1 MFKEILKGPFSVVLL
16 ALFGTI
22 IGVVITLL

>member
-16 ALFGTI
+16 ALLGTV
-22 IGVVITLL
+22 IGVAATLH